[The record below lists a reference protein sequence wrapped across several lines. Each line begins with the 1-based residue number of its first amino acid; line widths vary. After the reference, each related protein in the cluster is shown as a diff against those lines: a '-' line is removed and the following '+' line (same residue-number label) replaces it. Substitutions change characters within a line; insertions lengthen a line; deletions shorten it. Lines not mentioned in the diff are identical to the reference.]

1 MTTSYDSFPIT
12 ANYEEDALLEYCKQ
26 VTWENS
32 IVSDFKRCNSSW
44 PQVTLFNNL
53 VPNIYQVAPNSIR
66 TTYFSTLQKYGD
78 FVKYFKAFAP
88 GRRQPTSEMMDNDD
102 DFHESKK
109 YATWGYE
116 LIFGHQYLD
125 DERYKEGILPP
136 ILPTGPMDYLLVIY
150 PPFLA
155 AAFELESHYLRE
167 GSGAGNK
174 KKNNMKSSMAATSTT
189 TPSVEKHNGT
199 LSQSDDFHR
208 HVQVKKK

>member
-12 ANYEEDALLEYCKQ
+12 ANYEEDELLEYCKQ

-88 GRRQPTSEMMDNDD
+88 GRLDNDD
-102 DFHESKK
+102 DYHENKK
-109 YATWGYE
+109 YASWGYE

-136 ILPTGPMDYLLVIY
+136 ILSTGPMDYLLVIY

-155 AAFELESHYLRE
+155 AAFELESRYLKGERSE
-167 GSGAGNK
+167 AGK
-174 KKNNMKSSMAATSTT
+174 KKKKDMKSSMLATSTT
-189 TPSVEKHNGT
+189 PSVDKHRDS
-199 LSQSDDFHR
+199 LSQSDDFHC
-208 HVQVKKK
+208 HVQV